1 MVVRKVERT
10 PTNSVYAPLIPI
22 TVENVH
28 ILSVRYAAERFK
40 ALLQRNMELARIAT
54 LLKAGSS
61 NREKNKKSCKVFCS
75 EKNDNRAGV
84 NKFKYPA

>member
-28 ILSVRYAAERFK
+28 ILSVRYATERFK
-40 ALLQRNMELARIAT
+40 ALLQRNMELVWIAP

-61 NREKNKKSCKVFCS
+61 NCEKNKKVVDIVMVYFFSGELS
-75 EKNDNRAGV
+75 
-84 NKFKYPA
+84 